1 MKDVENFRLMSTE
14 QLMEV
19 NGGGFAYDVGRF
31 IRYLALGGGV
41 AAYVDWV
48 ANDAVNYAVQEA
60 SKE

>member
-48 ANDAVNYAVQEA
+48 TNDAVNYAVQEA